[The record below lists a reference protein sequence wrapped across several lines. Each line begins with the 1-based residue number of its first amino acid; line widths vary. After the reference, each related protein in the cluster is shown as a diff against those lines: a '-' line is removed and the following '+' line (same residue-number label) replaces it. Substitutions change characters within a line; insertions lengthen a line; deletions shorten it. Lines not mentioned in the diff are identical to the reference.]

1 MTDGPGPPDPDAER
15 ADAAHLDL
23 ATLAELDE
31 GLTTAAVAAAAERHL
46 TGCRPCREQQAR
58 LRSTRALLAALPG
71 EPMPPDVAGRVHDAL
86 ARAPLSGTVLPLGD
100 PATGRRRRW
109 RSRPTLAGLGATAAV
124 VALVAAVA
132 VGALHS
138 SSEDQ
143 QPTLDAPAA
152 GSAAGTAEQG
162 FPITASGRRYTA
174 ANAHRLVQQLA
185 AGAAEASGA
194 GSTAAGPSVAAGTKA
209 APASPDTV
217 APDLKP
223 LYTSQQALL
232 TCVAAL
238 TAGGNPVLPLTV
250 DFATFSDKAKKI
262 RRAPALVVVLPG
274 PAGRADG
281 WIVGPNC
288 ATAPDNNIY
297 LFERVPVG

>member
-1 MTDGPGPPDPDAER
+1 
-15 ADAAHLDL
+15 
-23 ATLAELDE
+23 
-31 GLTTAAVAAAAERHL
+31 
-46 TGCRPCREQQAR
+46 
-58 LRSTRALLAALPG
+58 
-71 EPMPPDVAGRVHDAL
+71 MPPDVAGRVHDAL
-86 ARAPLSGTVLPLGD
+86 ARAPMSGTVLPLDD
-100 PATGRRRRW
+100 PRTGRRRW
-109 RSRPTLAGLGATAAV
+109 RSRPTLAGLGAAAAV

-138 SSEDQ
+138 SSKDKQ
-143 QPTLDAPAA
+143 STLDAPEAGGAAA
-152 GSAAGTAEQG
+152 GATQQG
-162 FPITASGRRYTA
+162 FPITASGRHYTA

-185 AGAAEASGA
+185 AGSTEATGA
-194 GSTAAGPSVAAGTKA
+194 GSTAAGPSVGTGAKA
-209 APASPDTV
+209 APVAPDAV
-217 APDLKP
+217 SPDLKP

-262 RRAPALVVVLPG
+262 RHVPVLVVVLPG
-274 PAGRADG
+274 PPGRADG
-281 WIVGPNC
+281 WLVGPNC

>member
-1 MTDGPGPPDPDAER
+1 
-15 ADAAHLDL
+15 
-23 ATLAELDE
+23 
-31 GLTTAAVAAAAERHL
+31 
-46 TGCRPCREQQAR
+46 
-58 LRSTRALLAALPG
+58 
-71 EPMPPDVAGRVHDAL
+71 MPPDVAGRVHDAL

-100 PATGRRRRW
+100 PTTGRRRRW
-109 RSRPTLAGLGATAAV
+109 RSRPTLAGLGAAAAV

-138 SSEDQ
+138 SSKDKQ
-143 QPTLDAPAA
+143 SNLDTPAA
-152 GSAAGTAEQG
+152 GNAAGPAQQG
-162 FPITASGRRYTA
+162 FPITASGRHYTA

-185 AGAAEASGA
+185 AGATEATGT
-194 GSTAAGPSVAAGTKA
+194 GSTAAAPSVAAGTKA
-209 APASPDTV
+209 APAPDTV

-223 LYTSQQALL
+223 LYSSEQALL

-238 TAGGNPVLPLTV
+238 TAGGSPVLPLTV

-262 RRAPALVVVLPG
+262 HRAPALVVVLPG

>member
-1 MTDGPGPPDPDAER
+1 MTDGPGPPDPDA
-15 ADAAHLDL
+15 HLDL
-23 ATLAELDE
+23 DTLAELDE
-31 GLTTAAVAAAAERHL
+31 GLTGGADAAAAESHL
-46 TGCRPCREQQAR
+46 TACRPCREQQAR

-71 EPMPPDVAGRVHDAL
+71 EPMPPDVAGAVHDAL

-100 PATGRRRRW
+100 PTAARRRRW
-109 RSRPTLAGLGATAAV
+109 RSRPTLAGLAATAAV

-138 SSEDQ
+138 SSKDN
-143 QPTLDAPAA
+143 PPALDAPVA
-152 GSAAGTAEQG
+152 GSAAGAGQQG
-162 FPITASGRRYTA
+162 IPITASGRHYTA
-174 ANAHRLVQQLA
+174 ANAHRLVQQI
-185 AGAAEASGA
+185 AGSATEASGT
-194 GSTAAGPSVAAGTKA
+194 GSAAAAPSVGAGTKA
-209 APASPDTV
+209 APAGPDTV
-217 APDLKP
+217 APDLQP

-238 TAGGNPVLPLTV
+238 TAGGRPVLPLTV

-262 RRAPALVVVLPG
+262 HRAPALVVVLPG

-281 WIVGPNC
+281 WIVGPDC

-297 LFERVPVG
+297 LFERVPIG